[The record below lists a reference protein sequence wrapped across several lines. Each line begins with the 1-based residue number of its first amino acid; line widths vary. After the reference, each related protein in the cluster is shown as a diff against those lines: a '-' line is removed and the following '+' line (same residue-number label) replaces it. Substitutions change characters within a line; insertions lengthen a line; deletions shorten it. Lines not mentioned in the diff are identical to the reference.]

1 MTMKLRRW
9 MVAALLAA
17 AVVGGG
23 LIAFRDGHAEDAARD
38 DVEQTNQGPLT
49 IRPLVHGSV
58 LLEFQGKAYY
68 VDPAGSYAWDSLPKA
83 DLVLITHEH
92 GDHLSPQVVDRIK
105 KEGTQII
112 ANERSAPRFTGAI
125 VMHNGDRQELLG
137 VTVEAVPAYNVV
149 RTQYHPKG
157 RDNGY
162 VITFGDRR
170 VYLAGDTEVTPELKA
185 LEKIDIAFLPISL
198 PFTMSPE
205 DAAEAAKAFK
215 PRILYLYHQ
224 NTGDPEVVK
233 TRLADVP
240 GIEVRVRHLP

>member
-1 MTMKLRRW
+1 M
-9 MVAALLAA
+9 ALLASA
-17 AVVGGG
+17 LVGGG
-23 LIAFRDGHAEDAARD
+23 TIAFRAGHAQDVVQD
-38 DVEQTNQGPLT
+38 DVEQTSQGPLT

-58 LLEFQGKAYY
+58 LFEFQGKAYY
-68 VDPAGSYAWDSLPKA
+68 VDPSGNYAWDSLPKA

-92 GDHLSPQVVDRIK
+92 GDHASTAVVNRIK

-112 ANERSAPRFTGAI
+112 ANERSASRFTGAS

-137 VTVEAVPAYNVV
+137 VTVEAVPSYNVV

-170 VYLAGDTEVTPELKA
+170 VYVAGDTEVTPEMKA
-185 LEKIDIAFLPISL
+185 LAKIDLAFLPISL

-205 DAAEAAKAFK
+205 DAVEAARAFK

-224 NTGDPEVVK
+224 NSGDPNVVK
-233 TRLADVP
+233 TGLADAP
-240 GIEVRVRHLP
+240 EIDVRVRRLP